1 MLASAFLGPALDPVE
16 SDSDLPQRVDVV
28 IIGGGIIGVCAAL
41 FLARREISV
50 ALCEKGVIGG
60 EQSSRNWGW
69 CRTIGRDLRELPLAM
84 ESLRLWAGM
93 NALVEAE
100 TGFRPAGIAYLC
112 DDAKEVAHYES
123 WLARA
128 ADHCRDY
135 QHAARILRAG
145 ELDRV
150 APGTANRYAGA
161 LHAPSDGRAE
171 PQKAA
176 PAIANAA
183 RRAGATILT
192 GCAVRGLDLAAGRL
206 AGVVTEKGR
215 IACGA
220 AVLAGGAW
228 SRLFA
233 STAGV
238 TLPQLKVLSSV
249 LRTDPI
255 AGGPDTALWATGFG
269 MRRRLDGGFTIANG
283 SSTRVEIVPDS
294 VRFMR
299 QFLPLLK
306 AEWKSLRLRIGR
318 RFVEEWGETAQLAP
332 DRPTVFERVR
342 ILDPEPEAALSDGA
356 LATVKAA
363 FPALQG
369 ATVAQHW
376 AGLIDVTPDAVPV
389 ISPVEAVPGFFIAT
403 GFSGHGFG
411 IGPGAGRLVADLVSG
426 DAPVADPTPFRL
438 SRFFDGSKIQLE
450 AGF

>member
-1 MLASAFLGPALDPVE
+1 VSAALGPVLDPVE
-16 SDSDLPQRVDVV
+16 SDSDLPRQVDVV
-28 IIGGGIIGVCAAL
+28 IIGGGIIGTCAAL
-41 FLARREISV
+41 FLARRGISV

-112 DDAKEVAHYES
+112 DSTAEVAHYES

-135 QHAARILRAG
+135 QHVARILPAS
-145 ELDRV
+145 EIERV
-150 APGTANRYAGA
+150 APGTANHYAGA

-176 PAIANAA
+176 PAIARAA
-183 RRAGATILT
+183 RRAGAAILT
-192 GCAVRGLDLAAGRL
+192 GCAVRGLDLAAGRVT
-206 AGVVTEKGR
+206 GVVTEKGR
-215 IACGA
+215 IASSA
-220 AVLAGGAW
+220 VVLAGGAW
-228 SRLFA
+228 SRLFCV
-233 STAGV
+233 SAGV
-238 TLPQLKVLSSV
+238 TLPQLKVLGSV
-249 LRTDPI
+249 LRTNPI
-255 AGGPDTALWATGFG
+255 AGGPDSALWATGFG
-269 MRRRLDGGFTIANG
+269 MRRRLDGGFNIANG
-283 SSTRVEIVPDS
+283 SSSRVDLVPDS
-294 VRFMR
+294 FRFMG
-299 QFLPLLK
+299 QFLPALR
-306 AEWKSLRLRIGR
+306 AEWKSLRLRLGR
-318 RFVEEWGETAQLAP
+318 RFLEEWGEQGYLAP

-342 ILDPEPEAALSDGA
+342 ILDPEPETALNQGA
-356 LATVKAA
+356 LANVKAA

-369 ATVAQHW
+369 ATIAQHW

-389 ISPVEAVPGFFIAT
+389 ISAVDRIPGFFIAT

-411 IGPGAGRLVADLVSG
+411 IGPGAGRLMADLVSG
-426 DAPVADPTPFRL
+426 DGPVVDPSPFRL
-438 SRFFDGSKIQLE
+438 SRFSDGSKIRIE